1 MTPAVHPELGTEI
14 LFNTLVSAMQ
24 SGVKVADGV
33 ISGELKFIS
42 GGVAASGPLA
52 GDGNFLALKFSADS
66 WSDYSS
72 VKVGLIPSA
81 SNMDLVEVLTDPD
94 KNGVFKISNTSQIF
108 RVEAHKGA
116 VTAAVDYSLAGL
128 ILDTE

>member
-1 MTPAVHPELGTEI
+1 MTPTVNPEAGTET
-14 LFNTLVSAMQ
+14 LFNKLVSAMQ

-42 GGVAASGPLA
+42 DGLAVSGPLA
-52 GDGNFLALKFSADS
+52 GDGNFLALKFASDD
-66 WSDYSS
+66 WSQYSS
-72 VKVGLIPSA
+72 VKVGLVPSV
-81 SNMDLVEVLTDPD
+81 SGMDLVEVLTDDD

-116 VTAAVDYSLAGL
+116 STVTVDYSLKGL
-128 ILDTE
+128 TLDTE